1 MRKTQM
7 INEII
12 FSLNNI
18 EGNNKKSETLSNNI
32 DKILNETNDL
42 FEELMS

>member
-1 MRKTQM
+1 MRKNQM

-12 FSLNNI
+12 SSLNNI
-18 EGNNKKSETLSNNI
+18 EENNKKSETLSNDI